1 MREAEVHFTKIKK
14 NYLKFLSKQKILSE
28 SFYDKLGQLRNFYLP
43 ICDFVYKNQIKNKK
57 PTVIGLSGGQGAG
70 KTTISGI
77 LKIILKIKFN
87 LSVVVFSIDD
97 FYKTFIERKR
107 MSKNIHKLFLIRGVP
122 GTHDV
127 KLLKNFFTDI
137 HKKKFKTLYIP
148 KFDKSK
154 DDRFKKKKWTKLHKR
169 PDIIIFEGWCLGAKP
184 QSAKKLR
191 NPINTLEKKHDKR
204 LIWRKKVNNELKNM
218 YKMIFKSINK
228 LIFLQVP
235 SFKHVYK
242 WRLLQEKKLNLA
254 SRGRKI
260 MTNLQIKNFIMHYER
275 TTLQMIKDLSSTSD
289 ILVKIDKKHR
299 LSSIKFK

>member
-1 MREAEVHFTKIKK
+1 M
-14 NYLKFLSKQKILSE
+14 
-28 SFYDKLGQLRNFYLP
+28 
-43 ICDFVYKNQIKNKK
+43 
-57 PTVIGLSGGQGAG
+57 
-70 KTTISGI
+70 
-77 LKIILKIKFN
+77 
-87 LSVVVFSIDD
+87 
-97 FYKTFIERKR
+97 
-107 MSKNIHKLFLIRGVP
+107 
-122 GTHDV
+122 
-127 KLLKNFFTDI
+127 
-137 HKKKFKTLYIP
+137 
-148 KFDKSK
+148 
-154 DDRFKKKKWTKLHKR
+154 
-169 PDIIIFEGWCLGAKP
+169 GAKP

-191 NPINTLEKKHDKR
+191 NPINSLEKKHDKR
-204 LIWRKKVNNELKNM
+204 LIWRKKVNNELKYM

-289 ILVKIDKKHR
+289 VLVKIDKKHR